1 MTADG
6 ALLRLEALSKSFGG
20 LKAVSDL
27 SFEVKAG
34 TITSLIG
41 GNGAGK
47 TSAFNLITGNL
58 APDSGEIYFR
68 GQRVDGLPPHK
79 VARAGIA
86 RGFQELRLFNRLSAR
101 DNIEAAI
108 PGQRGESLWRSLI
121 GGRSLRDDAK
131 ANEASSIAL
140 LRDLSIEAH
149 ADSLAE
155 RLSYG
160 QQKLLSLGRL
170 LAAQGELLLL
180 DEPTSGLSPGMVED
194 FCARMRHLT
203 DSGKTI
209 LLIEHNV
216 EIVMRLS
223 DWIIVM
229 HQGAKI
235 AEGTPQE
242 VRNNVVV
249 MHTYLGISS

>member
-1 MTADG
+1 MNDT
-6 ALLRLEALSKSFGG
+6 LLQLEALSKSFGG
-20 LKAVSDL
+20 LQAVSNL
-27 SFEVKAG
+27 SFDVKAG

-47 TSAFNLITGNL
+47 TTAFNLITGNL
-58 APDSGEIYFR
+58 APDAGRITFR
-68 GQRVDGLPPHK
+68 GARVDGLPPHR

-108 PGQRGESLWRSLI
+108 PGQRGESIVR
-121 GGRSLRDDAK
+121 
-131 ANEASSIAL
+131 AL
-140 LRDLSIEAH
+140 LGGAALRQGEHATAARSARLLRELTIESQ
-149 ADSLAE
+149 ADALAE

-170 LAAQGELLLL
+170 LAAEGELLLL

-194 FCARMRHLT
+194 FCARARRLAQA
-203 DSGKTI
+203 GKTI

-235 AEGTPQE
+235 AEGRPE
-242 VRNNVVV
+242 DVRNNVTV
-249 MHTYLGISS
+249 MHTYLGLTS

>member
-1 MTADG
+1 M
-6 ALLRLEALSKSFGG
+6 ALGGTLLKLEALSKSFGG
-20 LKAVSDL
+20 LRAVNNL

-47 TSAFNLITGNL
+47 TTAFNLITGNL
-58 APDSGEIYFR
+58 APDAGRIAFR
-68 GQRVDGLPPHK
+68 GTRVDGFPPHK

-108 PGQRGESLWRSLI
+108 PGQHGESIVRALI
-121 GGRSLRDDAK
+121 GGRAMRKERGATAARSG
-131 ANEASSIAL
+131 AL
-140 LRDLSIEAH
+140 LRELMIESQGNA
-149 ADSLAE
+149 LAE

-170 LAAQGELLLL
+170 LAAEAELLLL
-180 DEPTSGLSPGMVED
+180 DEPTSGLSPDMIND
-194 FCARMRHLT
+194 LCTRMRALT
-203 DSGKTI
+203 KVGKTI

-216 EIVMRLS
+216 EIVMQLS
-223 DWIIVM
+223 DWVVVM
-229 HQGAKI
+229 HQGTKI
-235 AEGTPQE
+235 AEGKPE
-242 VRNNVVV
+242 DVRNNVTV
-249 MHTYLGISS
+249 MHTYLGITS

>member
-20 LKAVSDL
+20 LRAVSDL
-27 SFEVKAG
+27 SFEVQAG

-121 GGRSLRDDAK
+121 GGRSLRDEAK
-131 ANEASSIAL
+131 ATEASSTRL

-149 ADSLAE
+149 ADALAE

-194 FCARMRHLT
+194 FCARMRRLA

-223 DWIIVM
+223 DWVVVM

-235 AEGTPQE
+235 AEGTPDE
-242 VRNNVVV
+242 VRNNVTV
-249 MHTYLGISS
+249 MHTYLGITS

>member
-1 MTADG
+1 MATG
-6 ALLRLEALSKSFGG
+6 STLLKLEALSKSFGG
-20 LKAVSDL
+20 LHAVNNL
-27 SFEVKAG
+27 SFEVAAG

-47 TSAFNLITGNL
+47 TTAFNLITGNL
-58 APDSGEIYFR
+58 APDAGAIQFR
-68 GQRVDGLPPHK
+68 GQRVDGLAPHK

-108 PGQRGESLWRSLI
+108 PGQHGETLLRSLV
-121 GGRSLRDDAK
+121 GGAALKRERTAT
-131 ANEASSIAL
+131 AARAGAL
-140 LRDLSIEAH
+140 LNELTIATQ
-149 ADSLAE
+149 ADALAE

-170 LAAQGELLLL
+170 LATQAELLLL

-194 FCARMRHLT
+194 FCARMRALT
-203 DSGKTI
+203 RAGKTI

-223 DWIIVM
+223 DWIVVM
-229 HQGAKI
+229 HQGGKI
-235 AEGTPQE
+235 AEGTPAQ
-242 VRNNVVV
+242 VRNNVTV
-249 MHTYLGISS
+249 MHTYLGITS

>member
-1 MTADG
+1 MAADG

-20 LKAVSDL
+20 LRAVSDL

-68 GQRVDGLPPHK
+68 EQRVDGLPPHK

-86 RGFQELRLFNRLSAR
+86 RGFQELRLFNRLTAR

-121 GGRSLRDDAK
+121 GGRGLRDEAK
-131 ANEASSIAL
+131 VNEASATAL
-140 LRDLSIEAH
+140 LHDLSIEAH
-149 ADSLAE
+149 ADQLAE

-194 FCARMRHLT
+194 FCVRMRRLT

-223 DWIIVM
+223 DWVIVM

>member
-6 ALLRLEALSKSFGG
+6 VLLRLEALSKSFGG

-27 SFEVKAG
+27 SFAVRAG

-101 DNIEAAI
+101 DNIEVAI

-121 GGRSLRDDAK
+121 GGRALKDERVATAARSDARLQQLT
-131 ANEASSIAL
+131 IA
-140 LRDLSIEAH
+140 AH
-149 ADSLAE
+149 A
-155 RLSYG
+155 
-160 QQKLLSLGRL
+160 
-170 LAAQGELLLL
+170 
-180 DEPTSGLSPGMVED
+180 
-194 FCARMRHLT
+194 
-203 DSGKTI
+203 
-209 LLIEHNV
+209 
-216 EIVMRLS
+216 
-223 DWIIVM
+223 
-229 HQGAKI
+229 
-235 AEGTPQE
+235 
-242 VRNNVVV
+242 
-249 MHTYLGISS
+249 

>member
-1 MTADG
+1 MTTG
-6 ALLRLEALSKSFGG
+6 STLLRLEALSKSFGG
-20 LKAVSDL
+20 LRAVSDL
-27 SFEVKAG
+27 SFDVKAG

-47 TSAFNLITGNL
+47 TTAFNLITGNV
-58 APDSGEIYFR
+58 APDSGHIYFR
-68 GQRVDGLPPHK
+68 DMRVDGLPPHK

-101 DNIEAAI
+101 DNIETAI
-108 PGQRGESLWRSLI
+108 PGQRGESIMRSLI
-121 GGRSLRDDAK
+121 GGRALRAERS
-131 ANEASSIAL
+131 ATAARSSAL
-140 LRDLSIEAH
+140 LKELTIGAH
-149 ADSLAE
+149 AKSLAE
-155 RLSYG
+155 LLSYG

-170 LAAQGELLLL
+170 LAAQAELLLL

-194 FCARMRHLT
+194 FCARMRALT
-203 DSGKTI
+203 QAGKTI

-223 DWIIVM
+223 DWIVVM

-242 VRNNVVV
+242 IRNNVTV
-249 MHTYLGISS
+249 MHTYLGITS

>member
-1 MTADG
+1 MAAGDT
-6 ALLRLEALSKSFGG
+6 LLRLEALSKSFGG

-47 TSAFNLITGNL
+47 TTAFNLITGNL
-58 APDSGEIYFR
+58 SPDAGQIYFR
-68 GQRVDGLPPHK
+68 NARVDGLPPHK
-79 VARAGIA
+79 VACAGIA

-108 PGQRGESLWRSLI
+108 PGQQGENIVRALI
-121 GGRSLRDDAK
+121 GGRALRKEAK
-131 ANEASSIAL
+131 ATERRSSAL
-140 LRDLSIEAH
+140 LGDLSIEAH

-194 FCARMRHLT
+194 FCARMRRLT
-203 DSGKTI
+203 QDGKTI

-223 DWIIVM
+223 DWIVVM
-229 HQGAKI
+229 HQGGKI
-235 AEGTPQE
+235 AEGTPDQ
-242 VRNNVVV
+242 VRGNIVV
-249 MHTYLGISS
+249 MHTYLGITS

>member
-1 MTADG
+1 MAASGT
-6 ALLRLEALSKSFGG
+6 LLKLEALSKSFGG
-20 LKAVSDL
+20 LHAVNNL
-27 SFEVKAG
+27 SFDVKAG

-47 TSAFNLITGNL
+47 TTAFNLITGNL
-58 APDSGEIYFR
+58 APDAGHIAFR
-68 GQRVDGLPPHK
+68 DTRVDGLPPHK

-108 PGQRGESLWRSLI
+108 PGQHGEGIMRALI
-121 GGRSLRDDAK
+121 GGRALRKERDAT
-131 ANEASSIAL
+131 AARSGAL
-140 LRDLSIEAH
+140 LRELMIESQGDA
-149 ADSLAE
+149 LAE

-170 LAAQGELLLL
+170 LAAEAELLLL

-194 FCARMRHLT
+194 FCTRMRALT
-203 DSGKTI
+203 KVGKTI

-216 EIVMRLS
+216 QIVMQLS
-223 DWIIVM
+223 DWIVVM
-229 HQGAKI
+229 HQGTKI
-235 AEGTPQE
+235 AEGKPE
-242 VRNNVVV
+242 DVRNNVTV
-249 MHTYLGISS
+249 MHTYLGITS

>member
-1 MTADG
+1 MASRDII
-6 ALLRLEALSKSFGG
+6 LRLEALSKAFGG
-20 LKAVSDL
+20 LQAVRDL
-27 SFEVKAG
+27 SFAVRTG

-47 TSAFNLITGNL
+47 TTAFNLITGNL
-58 APDSGEIYFR
+58 TPDTGHIYLR
-68 GQRVDGLPPHK
+68 NNRVDGLPPHK

-86 RGFQELRLFNRLSAR
+86 RGFQELRLFNRLTAR
-101 DNIEAAI
+101 DNIEAGI
-108 PGQRGESLWRSLI
+108 PNLRGESIIRALI
-121 GGRSLRDDAK
+121 GGRALKEEREAADARSDQLLNDLTIASQ
-131 ANEASSIAL
+131 ANA
-140 LRDLSIEAH
+140 
-149 ADSLAE
+149 LAE

-170 LAAQGELLLL
+170 LAAEGELLLL

-194 FCARMRHLT
+194 FCARARRLA

-229 HQGAKI
+229 HQGTKI
-235 AEGTPQE
+235 AEGKPDA
-242 VRNNVVV
+242 VRNNVTV
-249 MHTYLGISS
+249 MHTYLGITS

>member
-27 SFEVKAG
+27 SFEVQAG

-101 DNIEAAI
+101 DNIEVAI
-108 PGQRGESLWRSLI
+108 PGQRGEGLWRSLI
-121 GGRSLRDDAK
+121 GGRSLRDEAK
-131 ANEASSIAL
+131 ASEASSIQL
-140 LRDLSIEAH
+140 LHDLSIEAH
-149 ADSLAE
+149 ADTLAE

-194 FCARMRHLT
+194 FCARMRRLT
-203 DSGKTI
+203 DGGKTI

-235 AEGTPQE
+235 AEGTPDQ